1 VNLFLGAISLTS
13 VVILEDNEILLN
25 RLADILKQSEICS
38 DVRIA
43 DTVASCEK
51 LLRENHADILLADL
65 HLPDGSGI
73 DSIRLFKQINPD
85 GLAIVISAL
94 SDGTS
99 IMKALEFGAMGYL
112 HKDDSSLQIVDA
124 IQMALEGK
132 SPMSSS
138 IAYSLVCRIQDT
150 SLAGLPTS
158 SEPSSKPNTLLTIR
172 ETEILDLIAKGLSYA
187 ETAVVLKISTQ
198 TVPVHIRNIYKKLHA
213 NNRSEAV
220 YEARAIGIIK

>member
-1 VNLFLGAISLTS
+1 MTH
-13 VVILEDNEILLN
+13 VVVLEDNQILLN

-38 DVRIA
+38 DVRTAATI
-43 DTVASCEK
+43 ASCEK
-51 LLRENHADILLADL
+51 LLRESHVDILLADL

-73 DSIRLFKQINPD
+73 DIIRLFKQINPN
-85 GLAIVISAL
+85 GLAIVMSAL

-99 IMKALEFGAMGYL
+99 IMKALEFGAMGYM
-112 HKDDSSLQIVDA
+112 HKDDSSLQIIDA
-124 IQMALEGK
+124 IEMALKGQ

-138 IAYSLVCRIQDT
+138 IAYSLICRIQNA
-150 SLAGLPTS
+150 SFAPLPTTP
-158 SEPSSKPNTLLTIR
+158 EPSSNPDTILTKR

-187 ETAVVLKISTQ
+187 ETAEILKISAQ

>member
-1 VNLFLGAISLTS
+1 
-13 VVILEDNEILLN
+13 VVLEDNQILLN

-38 DVRIA
+38 YVRTAATI
-43 DTVASCEK
+43 ASCEK
-51 LLRENHADILLADL
+51 LLRESYVDILLADL

-73 DSIRLFKQINPD
+73 DIIRLFKQINPN

-99 IMKALEFGAMGYL
+99 IMKALEFGAIGYL
-112 HKDDSSLQIVDA
+112 HKDDPSLQIIDA
-124 IQMALEGK
+124 IKMALKGQ

-138 IAYSLVCRIQDT
+138 IAYSLICRIQNA
-150 SLAGLPTS
+150 SFAPLPTT
-158 SEPSSKPNTLLTIR
+158 SKPISNPDTILTKR

-187 ETAVVLKISTQ
+187 ETATILNISAQ

-220 YEARAIGIIK
+220 YEARAIGIIE